1 MMSGLVTK
9 DDVIKSMVAEWNREN
24 AWKEGGLKLAYIE
37 KAVHDTPPA
46 KGVLDEETVM
56 KVLDEVLKET
66 TKNVPPES
74 TVAGLCTAVIDIA
87 KCKIMMEVHRD
98 ETGDSAEGIQ
108 ED

>member
-1 MMSGLVTK
+1 MSGLVTK
-9 DDVIKSMVAEWNREN
+9 DDVIKSMVAEWNRKN

-46 KGVLDEETVM
+46 KGVLDE
-56 KVLDEVLKET
+56 VLKET

-74 TVAGLCTAVIDIA
+74 DVAGLCTAVIDIA

-98 ETGDSAEGIQ
+98 ETGDSAESIQ
-108 ED
+108 EN

>member
-1 MMSGLVTK
+1 MSGLVTK
-9 DDVIKSMVAEWNREN
+9 DDVIKSMVAEWNRKN

-46 KGVLDEETVM
+46 KGVLDEKTVM
-56 KVLDEVLKET
+56 KVLDEVLKEA

-74 TVAGLCTAVIDIA
+74 NVAGLCRAVIDIA

-108 ED
+108 KN

>member
-1 MMSGLVTK
+1 MNNLTSK
-9 DDVIKSMVAEWNREN
+9 DNVIKSVVDEWNRRN

-46 KGVLDEETVM
+46 KGVLDEDTVM

-74 TVAGLCTAVIDIA
+74 NVAGLCRAVIDIA